1 MPRTPRRTLLA
12 FLLLWLGL
20 QGGVMAQV
28 GGQGPESMELSALL
42 SRLEARYEIKF
53 SYADQ
58 DIEAV
63 SVRLDPQG
71 SLEEL
76 LEGIRRQT
84 GLKVERLSER
94 YFSISADAFL
104 QLCGRVFDNLK
115 NPLEGAS
122 IEVPGQSLATI
133 SDAAGHFALDAVPR
147 EATLKIQYLGF
158 RPQYVKAAE
167 LARKEPCAEVSLSVD
182 YQELQEVVVY
192 KFLTTGI
199 AREPDGNISMAPGEF
214 GLLPGLT
221 EPDVLQI
228 IQALPGIKSIDE
240 TVSDINIRGGT
251 NDQNL
256 LLWDGVKMYQS
267 GHFFGLISAF
277 NPYLT
282 DRVDLIKNGSPA
294 QYGDGLSG
302 IISMHTHDQVERTY
316 FGGGGFN
323 LISGDAYAHLP
334 LSDRMA
340 FQFSARRSVTDVLN
354 TPTYTQFSD
363 RAFQD
368 TQISLATDN
377 PSERISQRDETFY
390 FYDFSGKLLYDL
402 SDRHQVR
409 LNFLYIDN
417 DLTYEETLAADDSQN
432 RSLLD
437 QTNLALGA
445 RLKSQWNEAMSTELV
460 TYHTRYDLDSRIRTG
475 SSGQELFQLNQVSE
489 NALKAHLAYRF
500 SDLLTWQAGY
510 QFLETGVTNTTE
522 VNQPPFR
529 SRIKNLLYTHALF
542 SEWTYRG
549 PGRRLT
555 ATGGV
560 RGNYLRNPED
570 FSDFIVEPRLSVQY
584 GLTEHLTLVALGEFK
599 NQATHQ
605 IVDLEQNF
613 LGIEKRRWI
622 LSDGESLP
630 VATSRQASLGLYYDR
645 GHWLASLEGFSK
657 DVEGISTDTQGF
669 QNQDQFAGELGSY
682 RIYGLEALI
691 NYKTPDWSTWLSYAF
706 NDNEYTFEA
715 LQPPTFP
722 NNLDIRH
729 TLTVGVNYT
738 RDRLKVGVGLNYRT
752 GRPFTAPRPAP
763 DDVDTS
769 VFPSRINFLPPNSS
783 RLPDYLRADAS
794 VTYGFRLSETVRAT
808 LGASVLNLT
817 GRSNLLNTYYRLNEL
832 EEVEKVESRSLG
844 LTPNASFRLAF

>member
-1 MPRTPRRTLLA
+1 MPRTPRSTFLT
-12 FLLLWLGL
+12 FLLLWFGL
-20 QGGVMAQV
+20 QGRALAQV
-28 GGQGPESMELSALL
+28 AGQDPGTTELIALL
-42 SRLEARYEIKF
+42 AQLESRYQIKF
-53 SYADQ
+53 SYADH
-58 DIEAV
+58 DIEGV
-63 SVRLDPQG
+63 SLSVDPQAP
-71 SLEEL
+71 LEPI
-76 LEGIRRQT
+76 LEAIRLQT
-84 GLKVERLSER
+84 GLQVEKLSDR
-94 YFSISADAFL
+94 YYSLSAPAFL
-104 QLCGRVFDNLK
+104 SLCGRILDNLK

-122 IEVPGQSLATI
+122 IEVPGKSLATI
-133 SDAAGHFALDAVPR
+133 SDAQGAFLLEVPR
-147 EATLKIQYLGF
+147 EATLRIQYLGF
-158 RPQYVKAAE
+158 RPLYIKAQD
-167 LARKEPCAEVSLSVD
+167 LARQLPCAEVSLSVG
-182 YQELQEVVVY
+182 YEELQEVVVY

-199 AREPDGNISMAPGEF
+199 AREPDGNISMDPREF

-294 QYGDGLSG
+294 RYGDGLSG

-316 FGGGGFN
+316 FGGAGFN

-368 TQISLATDN
+368 TQIALAADN
-377 PSERISQRDETFY
+377 GSERISERDETFY
-390 FYDFSGKLLYDL
+390 FYDFSGKFLYDL
-402 SDRHQVR
+402 DDRHQVR

-417 DLTYEETLAADDSQN
+417 DLSYAETLAADDSQN
-432 RSLLD
+432 QSLLD

-445 RLKSQWNEAMSTELV
+445 RLKSQWNEAMSTELLA
-460 TYHTRYDLDSRIRTG
+460 YHTEYELDARIRTG

-489 NALKAHLAYRF
+489 NALKAHLTYRF

-529 SRIKNLLYTHALF
+529 SRVKNLLYTHALF

-549 PGRRLT
+549 PGKRLT

-570 FSDFIVEPRLSVQY
+570 FSDLIVEPRLSVQY
-584 GLTEHLTLVALGEFK
+584 GLTDHLTLVALGEFK

-622 LSDGESLP
+622 LADGESLP

-645 GHWLASLEGFSK
+645 GRWLASLEGFTK
-657 DVEGISTDTQGF
+657 EVDGISTDTQGF
-669 QNQDQFAGELGSY
+669 QNQDQFNGELGSY
-682 RIYGLEALI
+682 RIHGLEALV
-691 NYKTPDWSTWLSYAF
+691 NYKTPDWSSWLSYAF

-729 TLTVGVNYT
+729 TLTLGVNYT

-817 GRSNLLNTYYRLNEL
+817 GRRNLLNTYFRLNEL

>member
-1 MPRTPRRTLLA
+1 
-12 FLLLWLGL
+12 
-20 QGGVMAQV
+20 
-28 GGQGPESMELSALL
+28 
-42 SRLEARYEIKF
+42 
-53 SYADQ
+53 
-58 DIEAV
+58 
-63 SVRLDPQG
+63 
-71 SLEEL
+71 
-76 LEGIRRQT
+76 
-84 GLKVERLSER
+84 
-94 YFSISADAFL
+94 
-104 QLCGRVFDNLK
+104 
-115 NPLEGAS
+115 
-122 IEVPGQSLATI
+122 
-133 SDAAGHFALDAVPR
+133 
-147 EATLKIQYLGF
+147 
-158 RPQYVKAAE
+158 
-167 LARKEPCAEVSLSVD
+167 LARQLPCAEVSLSVG
-182 YQELQEVVVY
+182 YEELQEVVVY

-199 AREPDGNISMAPGEF
+199 AREPDGNISMDPREF

-294 QYGDGLSG
+294 RYGDGLSG

-316 FGGGGFN
+316 FGGAGFN

-368 TQISLATDN
+368 TQIALAADN
-377 PSERISQRDETFY
+377 GSERISERDETFY
-390 FYDFSGKLLYDL
+390 FYDFSGKFLYDL
-402 SDRHQVR
+402 DDRHQVR

-417 DLTYEETLAADDSQN
+417 DLSYAETLAADDSQN
-432 RSLLD
+432 QSLLD

-445 RLKSQWNEAMSTELV
+445 RLKSQWNEAMSTELLA
-460 TYHTRYDLDSRIRTG
+460 YHTEYELDARIRTG

-489 NALKAHLAYRF
+489 NALKAHLTYRF

-529 SRIKNLLYTHALF
+529 SRVKNLLYTHALF

-549 PGRRLT
+549 PGKRLT

-570 FSDFIVEPRLSVQY
+570 FSDLIVEPRLSVQY
-584 GLTEHLTLVALGEFK
+584 GLTDHLTLVALGEFK

-622 LSDGESLP
+622 LADGESLP

-645 GHWLASLEGFSK
+645 GRWLASLEGFTK
-657 DVEGISTDTQGF
+657 EVDGISTDTQGF
-669 QNQDQFAGELGSY
+669 QNQDQFNGELGSY
-682 RIYGLEALI
+682 RIHGLEALV
-691 NYKTPDWSTWLSYAF
+691 NYKTPDWSSWLSYAF

-729 TLTVGVNYT
+729 TLTLGVNYT

-817 GRSNLLNTYYRLNEL
+817 GRRNLLNTYFRLNEL